1 MATLSLEKDASGWRH
16 YIGDRPVYCGSTIE
30 VRIFGEWV
38 SGRYEMDYSPHVA
51 PRPLAMLYVDR
62 DDAPIRVEEFTE
74 ARFPAK
80 YGD

>member
-1 MATLSLEKDASGWRH
+1 MATLSLKKDAGGWRH
-16 YIGDRPVYCGSTIE
+16 YIDDKPVYCGSMIE
-30 VRIFGEWV
+30 VRIRGEWV

-62 DDAPIRVEEFTE
+62 DREPIHLEDFTE